1 MRGDGLKALP
11 ERCWWTVGRVL
22 ILFRFFMPGRAQKND
37 LSRWPV
43 LVGGGLM
50 NIALGTY
57 YAWSVFVPALER
69 EFGWTRTQTSLV
81 PTIDMVMLASMFLVA
96 GFIQDRIGPRAVA
109 TLGGVLYS
117 CGLLLASWTSS
128 LTMLY
133 LTWGVMVGA
142 GLGFGYLTPITV
154 GSKWFPD
161 HRGLVNGLAIGIFA
175 AGSGIFGPIAGKL
188 VDQIGWRATFQVLA
202 GIFFVFTMVGAYL
215 LKNPPEDYKPPLTRA
230 AKAGKPRPPHV
241 DVPTSQVLRTPTFYV
256 LWLAYALGT
265 TAGTM
270 VISQLV
276 PFARSSGLTG
286 STAAFAITVG
296 AIGSASGRFFS
307 GWMSDHFGRLLT
319 LRGIIVISML
329 ATPSLYIF
337 RTSLLG
343 FYGPL
348 FLVYYC
354 YGTQLSVYTALAGDF
369 YGTKYLAT
377 NYGLLL
383 LAWGFAGVLGPVIGS
398 RVFVGT
404 GSYQYAFFGSAVLA
418 CAALAA
424 LTTVRAP
431 RPATL
436 PGTPVPATVP

>member
-1 MRGDGLKALP
+1 LHVDPGSRISEGIVD
-11 ERCWWTVGRVL
+11 ESVL
-22 ILFRFFMPGRAQKND
+22 IVFEFFMLRNTPENH

-69 EFGWTRTQTSLV
+69 EFGWSRTQTSLV
-81 PTIDMVMLASMFLVA
+81 PTIDMVMLASMFLLA
-96 GFIQDRIGPRAVA
+96 GFIQDRVGPRTVA
-109 TLGGVLYS
+109 TIGGLLYS
-117 CGLLLASWTSS
+117 AGLLLASWTPS

-175 AGSGIFGPIAGKL
+175 AGSGIFGPIAGVL
-188 VDQIGWRATFQVLA
+188 VDQIGWRATFRVLA

-215 LKNPPEDYKPPLTRA
+215 LKNPPEGYKPPVSRA
-230 AKAGKPRPPHV
+230 AKAGQPRRPHA
-241 DVPTSQVLRTPTFYV
+241 DVPTSRVLRTPTFYL
-256 LWLAYALGT
+256 LWLAFALGT

-276 PFARSSGLTG
+276 PFARSAGLSGR
-286 STAAFAITVG
+286 TAALAITVG

-307 GWMSDHFGRLLT
+307 GWMSDHFGRLFT
-319 LRGIIVISML
+319 LRGIIVISIL
-329 ATPSLYIF
+329 ATPSLYLL
-337 RTSLLG
+337 RTGLLG
-343 FYGPL
+343 FYSAL

-377 NYGLLL
+377 NYGVLL

-398 RVFVGT
+398 RVFVSTGT
-404 GSYQYAFFGSAVLA
+404 YQYAFFGSALLA

-424 LTTVRAP
+424 LTIVRAP
-431 RPATL
+431 GSATL
-436 PGTPVPATVP
+436 PRTPVPATVP